1 MIDTHI
7 HLDAQPYDA
16 PDQVIARARAAGVR
30 GVVVP
35 GVSPDSNAR
44 ALGLAA
50 IYSGFVHPALG
61 FHPESYDL
69 NESDLELALAQIH
82 DNRDRICAVG
92 EVGLPWYGERASAAT
107 PAARDHLAALARA
120 AVTYDLAIILHA
132 PHGAAGPALEIVRSA
147 GVRRAVFHWHKA
159 ERRVTNAILDAGY
172 MISLTPEAVYRDRDQ
187 DLVRAV
193 PLSNLLVETDG
204 PAPHRGPFAGC
215 LTEPWMI
222 ARTFEAIALIAG
234 DTPPAVRAATT
245 ANAIAT
251 FRFHPAPHRMIQ
263 PPAPV
268 LPPICAALNLYPT
281 ARVMERRRG
290 A

>member
-7 HLDAQPYDA
+7 HLDAESYDA
-16 PDQVIARARAAGVR
+16 PDQVIARARSAGVR

-35 GVSPDSNAR
+35 GVSPSSNAR
-44 ALGLAA
+44 VLALAA
-50 IYSGFVHPALG
+50 AYPGFVHPAFG

-69 NESDLELALAQIH
+69 SESDLEQALAQIH
-82 DNRDRICAVG
+82 DNRDRIHAVG
-92 EVGLPWYGERASAAT
+92 EVGLPWYGDRAAAAT
-107 PAARDHLAALARA
+107 PAARDHLATLARA
-120 AVTYDLAIILHA
+120 AANHDLAIILHA

-147 GVRRAVFHWHKA
+147 GVKRAVFHWHKS
-159 ERRVTNAILDAGY
+159 ERRVTSAILDAGY

-204 PAPHRGPFAGC
+204 PAPHRGPFTGC

-222 ARTFEAIALIAG
+222 ARTFEAIALIVG
-234 DTPPAVRAATT
+234 DTPQAVRAATT

-251 FRFHPAPHRMIQ
+251 FRFHPAPLRMI
-263 PPAPV
+263 PSPAAV
-268 LPPICAALNLYPT
+268 LPSICGALNLYPT

-290 A
+290 V